1 MDRFK
6 KKAGCGILQ
15 RVNYPLLHTTD
26 LEIGHLNGKPA
37 KKVVASGL
45 NLDLFKGEFV
55 CLVGP
60 NGAGKSTLLCTL
72 TGLLPALQGE
82 IKLNGK
88 KIAQFTRKELAHQIS
103 VVLTSPIEVGAMSVQ
118 ELVALGRFPFT
129 GLFDRMSEKDWQ
141 IVRQALEMVGIEGF
155 EERMVHKL
163 SDGERQKVMIA
174 RALAQEP
181 EILVLD
187 EPTAYLDLP
196 GRVSVMNLMRELS
209 SEHGK
214 TVLTSTHDLDLA
226 MRSADRFWLMSA
238 NGEIT
243 QGAPEDLVLSGKFQ
257 RVFARD
263 KVSFD
268 SQNGHFSVAN
278 KGKEYVSL
286 HGEGNARIWTE
297 RALQRIGFQ
306 VFDELEEK
314 ELLLRIDI
322 VEGQEGIVWLVDDR
336 NASKRFASLSDLT
349 AYLRSRKN
357 S

>member
-1 MDRFK
+1 M
-6 KKAGCGILQ
+6 
-15 RVNYPLLHTTD
+15 NHPLLRTTD
-26 LEIGHLNGKPA
+26 LEVGHLNGKPA

-45 NLDLFKGEFV
+45 NLDLLEGEFV

-60 NGAGKSTLLCTL
+60 NGAGKSTLLRSM
-72 TGLLPALQGE
+72 TGLLPVLGGE
-82 IKLNGK
+82 IEISGK
-88 KIAQFTRKELAHQIS
+88 KLAQFTRKELAYQIS
-103 VVLTSPIEVGAMSVQ
+103 VVLTSPIEVGAMSVK
-118 ELVALGRFPFT
+118 ELVAMGRFPFT

-141 IVRQALEMVGIEGF
+141 IVHQALQMVGIEGF
-155 EERMVHKL
+155 EERLIHKL

-181 EILVLD
+181 RILVLD

-238 NGEIT
+238 GGEII
-243 QGAPEDLVLSGKFQ
+243 QGAPEDLVLSGDFQ
-257 RVFARD
+257 RIFARD

-278 KGKEYVSL
+278 KGEEFVSL
-286 HGEGNARIWTE
+286 HGEGDARVWTE

-306 VFDELEEK
+306 VLDQIEADAP
-314 ELLLRIDI
+314 LRIDI
-322 VEGQEGIVWLVDDR
+322 EEDEKDVFWVVNDKSSSQ
-336 NASKRFASLSDLT
+336 RFVSLADLT
-349 AYLRSRKN
+349 SYLRLFKN
-357 S
+357 QDTLNSD